1 MADEKYTFDQAR
13 VRLEEI
19 VAQVR
24 RKDVSLETSIDLLE
38 EGVRLANLCT
48 ELSDHTEWR
57 AVAEEQN
64 AAAAATETGVAEG
77 GTAVGPDA
85 EEAAQV
91 PAETAERPADGEL
104 DQPSESASPEDAEE

>member
-1 MADEKYTFDQAR
+1 MADEKYTFEQAR

-38 EGVRLANLCT
+38 EGVRLANMCT

-57 AVAEEQN
+57 TVAEEQE
-64 AAAAATETGVAEG
+64 AARDDESGDGEET
-77 GTAVGPDA
+77 A
-85 EEAAQV
+85 EEASDEH
-91 PAETAERPADGEL
+91 AEPDADDAEPADEP
-104 DQPSESASPEDAEE
+104 PSEEGSDADDTE